1 MSKRCFFFF
10 ALLISSAAAV
20 CQSSQPLAPET
31 VDISNGTLHL
41 KGYLWKPAGPGPF
54 PAVLFNHG
62 RSSGPQQHTRDL
74 TITAAARMLGPVF
87 VKHGY
92 LFLYLFRRGEGLS
105 ADQGPFIGDLLDRE
119 ATAHGEDARTHL
131 QFVLLTTDH
140 LDDATSALSFLKG
153 LPAVDPHRIAVAG
166 HSFGGQLTLLMAGR
180 DSSIRG
186 AVAFGPAAGS
196 WQRSPEFRESLLAAV
211 RKTSAPIMFIHTSND
226 YDTTPGITLA
236 AELERLH
243 KPNVLKIYPPV
254 GQTPSE
260 GHNFLY
266 TDIPLWESDVF
277 KFLDDYVK
285 H

>member
-1 MSKRCFFFF
+1 MSNCCCFFL
-10 ALLISSAAAV
+10 ALLISSAAAG
-20 CQSSQPLAPET
+20 CQSSRPIDPET

-41 KGYLWKPAGPGPF
+41 KAYLWKPAGPGPF

-62 RSSGPQQHTRDL
+62 RSNGPQQHTREL

-119 ATAHGEDARTHL
+119 AAAHGEEARAHL
-131 QFVLLTTDH
+131 QSVLLSTDH
-140 LDDATSALSFLKG
+140 LEDATSALSFLKG

-180 DSSIRG
+180 DSSVRG
-186 AVAFGPAAGS
+186 AVAFGPAAAS
-196 WQRSPEFRESLLAAV
+196 WQRSPEFRENLLAAV

-226 YDTTPGITLA
+226 YDTAPGITLA

-243 KPNVLKIYPPV
+243 KPNLLKIYPPV
-254 GQTPSE
+254 GQTTAE

-266 TDIPLWESDVF
+266 TNISLWESDVF

-285 H
+285 R

>member
-54 PAVLFNHG
+54 PAVL
-62 RSSGPQQHTRDL
+62 S
-74 TITAAARMLGPVF
+74 V
-87 VKHGY
+87 
-92 LFLYLFRRGEGLS
+92 
-105 ADQGPFIGDLLDRE
+105 
-119 ATAHGEDARTHL
+119 
-131 QFVLLTTDH
+131 
-140 LDDATSALSFLKG
+140 
-153 LPAVDPHRIAVAG
+153 
-166 HSFGGQLTLLMAGR
+166 
-180 DSSIRG
+180 
-186 AVAFGPAAGS
+186 
-196 WQRSPEFRESLLAAV
+196 
-211 RKTSAPIMFIHTSND
+211 ND
-226 YDTTPGITLA
+226 YDTTPGTSLA

-243 KPNVLKIYPPV
+243 KPNVLKVYPPV

-266 TDIPLWESDVF
+266 TDISLWESDVF

-285 H
+285 Q